1 MKGEA
6 RPIAKLIRPPAGEL
20 LRRERLFAVL
30 DAAGS
35 RRAVWIG
42 APGGA
47 GKTALATSWIEAR
60 RLPCLWVAL
69 DAGDADPASFFFHL
83 AAAGRAA
90 FGAAELPSFAE
101 RHRADPGLF
110 ARRFFERL
118 FAGVEPPLAVVLDSY
133 QTLAP
138 DAPVHEATDALLASA
153 PPGVLVLIASREAPP
168 PRLARWLAGA
178 DLAVIDYP
186 LLRLTRDETGALATA
201 RGLAPNGRLDRLH
214 DLARGWAAGVV
225 LLVRGLAQ
233 GVPLPRPGEAPPAA
247 VLDYFAVEVLDR
259 APAAMQAFLHRTA
272 FLTGMTAAMAEAVSG
287 EPRSGALLEA
297 LQRARLFVERGD
309 EAEARYEYHPLFRAF
324 LQARARTALDPAA
337 LAQVRDASA
346 RLLAA
351 RGEPEAAARLFAAN
365 EDWPALAGLVR
376 EHASGLAMHGA
387 PAALAALLDLAPA
400 AVRDREPWLAFW
412 RAWCRMAAQEGGW
425 RAPLERAFERFEAAR
440 DAEGAFAA
448 CAWLLRTS
456 LGPADAARWIAVAE
470 RLADAHPGFADP
482 DAEARVLWQFHQV
495 RQFPPHHPLVARWAS
510 RAEELARTLDR
521 PALRLRMAA
530 FALGV
535 HFAHGDVRRLG
546 ALVAAT
552 RALPGPEPAPPGDEL
567 DFLVCRGYYELY
579 MSEYAAAAAT
589 LARAEALAA
598 TTGAGRDLAA
608 AAHLGARVALCM
620 GDLPRA
626 RGYQERTAVI
636 GDALPPYPCHAHT
649 TAVYVALQAGDLDAA
664 TAAAQAA
671 IAYAD
676 VFPVFRPVWRA
687 NLAQVL
693 LECGDAARARAELEA
708 TIAEA
713 RGARMPATECAARLL
728 HAAALF
734 RLGEGERASASLRE
748 GLAAARALGCVPQL
762 PFLLRPTLARLA
774 ARALESGIERE
785 VATDLVARWR
795 LAPPS
800 PEEERWP
807 WRIRVRALGAFELAI
822 EGDLLN
828 GAAKTQ
834 RKPVELL
841 KCLVAFGGRDVG
853 AAAVMQALWPDAE
866 GDAAKRSFDVT
877 LHRLR
882 RLLGRDDAIVLEAGK
897 LALNPGVMWVDALA
911 FERLAAR
918 TEEALRGTGRAAGMP
933 VAELL
938 DRTLRL
944 YRGPLLASDDDA
956 WLQAVRERL
965 RNRYVGLVERA
976 GEYLERHDRMEAA
989 LACYQRAL
997 DLDPPAERIYQRMI
1011 RFLHAHG
1018 RRAEALEVYRS
1029 CREILAATL
1038 GAQPSSETE
1047 ALHRLVRGG

>member
-1 MKGEA
+1 MTERS
-6 RPIAKLIRPPAGEL
+6 RPIAKLIRPSAGEL
-20 LRRERLFAVL
+20 LRRERLFAML
-30 DAAGS
+30 DAARS
-35 RRAVWIG
+35 RKGVWIS

-47 GKTALATSWIEAR
+47 GKTSLATSWIEAR
-60 RLPCLWVAL
+60 RPACLWLAL
-69 DAGDADPASFFFHL
+69 DAGDADPASFFYHL
-83 AAAGRAA
+83 SAAARTA
-90 FGAAELPSFAE
+90 FRGIDLPPLGE
-101 RHRADPGLF
+101 GQRADVGLF
-110 ARRFFERL
+110 ARRFCERL
-118 FAGVEPPLAVVLDSY
+118 FAAVEPPLVVVLDNY
-133 QTLAP
+133 QALAA
-138 DAPVHEATDALLASA
+138 DAPVHAATDAVLASA
-153 PPGVLVLIASREAPP
+153 PPGVFALIASREAPP

-178 DLAVIDYP
+178 DLTVIDYP
-186 LLRLTRDETGALATA
+186 ALRLTREETGALATV
-201 RGLAPNGRLDRLH
+201 RGMTPDGQLDRLH
-214 DLARGWAAGVV
+214 ELASGWAAGIV

-233 GVPLPRPGEAPPAA
+233 GLPLPRPGDAPPAA
-247 VLDYFAVEVLDR
+247 VFDYFAVEVFGE
-259 APAAMQAFLHRTA
+259 APAAMHAFLHRTA

-287 EPRSGALLEA
+287 EPRAGALLEE
-297 LQRARLFVERGD
+297 LHRAHLFVERRD
-309 EAEARYEYHPLFRAF
+309 EGEAFYEYHPLFREF
-324 LQARARTALDPAA
+324 LQARARAALDPAA
-337 LAQVRDASA
+337 LRGIRDASA
-346 RLLAA
+346 RLLAG
-351 RGEPEAAARLFAAN
+351 RGAAEAAGRLFAAN
-365 EDWPALAGLVR
+365 EDWPALAGVVR
-376 EHASGLAMHGA
+376 DHAAGFTVHGRH
-387 PAALAALLDLAPA
+387 AALAGLIDLAPA
-400 AVRDREPWLAFW
+400 AVRDHDPWLLFW
-412 RAWCRMAAQEGGW
+412 RTWCRMAAQEGGW
-425 RAPLERAFERFEAAR
+425 RTPLVQAFERFEAEG
-440 DAEGAFAA
+440 DVEGAFTA

-456 LGPADAARWIAVAE
+456 LGPGDAARWIAVAE
-470 RLADAHPGFADP
+470 RLAAAHPGFADP
-482 DAEARVLWQFHQV
+482 DVEARVIWQFHQV
-495 RQFPPHHPLVARWAS
+495 RQFPPHHPLVARWAE
-510 RAEELARTLDR
+510 RAEMLVRTLDR

-530 FALGV
+530 FALAV
-535 HFAHGDVRRLG
+535 HFAHGDVRRMG

-552 RALPGPEPAPPGDEL
+552 RMLPGPEPVPPGDEL
-567 DFLVCRGYYELY
+567 GFLVFRGYYQVH
-579 MSEYAAAAAT
+579 MSELGEAQAA

-598 TTGAGRDLAA
+598 RTGAARDLAA
-608 AAHLGARVALCM
+608 AWHLGARVALCL
-620 GDLPRA
+620 GDIARG
-626 RGYQERTAVI
+626 RGYQDRLAAL

-649 TAVYVALQAGDLDAA
+649 TAVYVALHAGDLDAA
-664 TAAAQAA
+664 TASAQAA
-671 IAYAD
+671 LAYED
-676 VFPVFRPVWRA
+676 VFPLFRPMWRA

-693 LECGDAARARAELEA
+693 LECGDAVRARHELEA
-708 TIAEA
+708 AIAAA
-713 RGARMPATECAARLL
+713 RGSRLPATECAGLLL

-734 RLGEGERASASLRE
+734 RLGESERAAASLRE
-748 GLAAARALGCVPQL
+748 GLAAARELGCVPQL
-762 PFLLRPTLARLA
+762 PFILRPTLARLA

-800 PEEERWP
+800 AEEERWP
-807 WRIRVRALGAFELAI
+807 WRIRVRALGPFELGI
-822 EGDLLN
+822 EGELLN
-828 GAAKTQ
+828 GTAKTQ

-897 LALNPGVMWVDALA
+897 LALNPAVMWVDALA

-918 TEEALRGTGRAAGMP
+918 TEEALRGTARAAGMP

-976 GEYLERHDRMEAA
+976 GEYLERNERAEAA

-997 DLDPPAERIYQRMI
+997 DLDPPAERIYQRMM

-1029 CREILAATL
+1029 CREMLAATL